1 MNISEKVAYIKGL
14 AEGLNVDDKV
24 VNAILDVLADI
35 AKAVNGL
42 KEDTEYLENYI
53 EEVDE
58 DLGALEEDFY
68 EIDEDECDCCDCDD
82 EWDDEDWD
90 DEDECCCGHD
100 HDDEDL
106 FDGGIYE
113 ITCPKCGEIV
123 CMDEEMLFSP
133 DCGCPNCGTSFE
145 IDFDGVECCDD
156 DDCCCGHDH
165 DEE

>member
-82 EWDDEDWD
+82 DI
-90 DEDECCCGHD
+90 CCC
-100 HDDEDL
+100 
-106 FDGGIYE
+106 
-113 ITCPKCGEIV
+113 
-123 CMDEEMLFSP
+123 EEAP
-133 DCGCPNCGTSFE
+133 
-145 IDFDGVECCDD
+145 I
-156 DDCCCGHDH
+156 
-165 DEE
+165 EE

>member
-35 AKAVNGL
+35 ANAVNGL

-68 EIDEDECDCCDCDD
+68 ELGDVVVL
-82 EWDDEDWD
+82 
-90 DEDECCCGHD
+90 GNSQVLYY
-100 HDDEDL
+100 L
-106 FDGGIYE
+106 F
-113 ITCPKCGEIV
+113 PKCEGDIV
-123 CMDEEMLFSP
+123 AKIRIAQEELYKIIAAE
-133 DCGCPNCGTSFE
+133 NAEKRTKRKLE
-145 IDFDGVECCDD
+145 KENA
-156 DDCCCGHDH
+156 
-165 DEE
+165 EA